1 MTYLFFEKWEGKMT
15 KLLKL
20 LCEDARLSLE
30 QLADMT
36 GMTTE
41 EVASEMQR
49 MEDDGTILGY
59 RAVVDW
65 DKADSDM
72 VESYID
78 LKIAPKRNFG
88 YDEFAELVSQMPE
101 VKSCCL
107 MSGGSDISLVVQGKD
122 FKEIALFVGRRL
134 APMES
139 VISTA
144 TRFVLKTYKKQGRII
159 AGENRDERETF

>member
-1 MTYLFFEKWEGKMT
+1 MD

-20 LCEDARLSLE
+20 LCEDARLPIE
-30 QLADMT
+30 AMATMT
-36 GMTTE
+36 GDTPE
-41 EVASEMQR
+41 GVAEKIQK
-49 MEDDGTILGY
+49 MENDGTILGY

-65 DKADSDM
+65 DKADREM

-78 LKIAPKRNFG
+78 LKIAPKKNFG
-88 YDEFAELVSQMPE
+88 YDEFAEMVAQMPE

-134 APMES
+134 ATMES
-139 VISTA
+139 VISTS
-144 TRFVLKTYKKQGRII
+144 TRFVLKTYKKQGKILS
-159 AGENRDERETF
+159 GMHKDERETMF

>member
-1 MTYLFFEKWEGKMT
+1 MN

-49 MEDDGTILGY
+49 MEDEGVILGY

-65 DKADSDM
+65 DKADSDL

-88 YDEFAELVSQMPE
+88 YDEFAEMVSQMPE

-134 APMES
+134 APMDS

-159 AGENRDERETF
+159 AGEHRDERETF